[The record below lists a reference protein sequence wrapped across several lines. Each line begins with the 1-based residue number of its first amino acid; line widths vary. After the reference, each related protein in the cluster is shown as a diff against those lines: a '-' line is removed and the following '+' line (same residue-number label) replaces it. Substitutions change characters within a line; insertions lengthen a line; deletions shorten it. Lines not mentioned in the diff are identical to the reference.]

1 MKKICM
7 FILSALLLCTACQPT
22 PEVEFVVNKG
32 DDTVEEKLTAVQDGT
47 AGEGRQT
54 FPDRWDEGPVTEND
68 QLTLTA
74 RAEVIQKADGHYP
87 VYRTRQHTVTQEE
100 VVSLLEQLLPAP
112 TSVTIP
118 VETKAD
124 WQQSYQEWLDD
135 LMEQQ
140 AWVAAGKPQDG
151 VDRDEAMM
159 SAEEID
165 RISKEY
171 QRLIAEAPDEA
182 ETAPVSDFSGL
193 KLNEGARVYE
203 LADGSKATVE
213 AMADSSFMSVEVFK
227 DCSGSGYIYY
237 QYTHEREKAL
247 GEVKP
252 FLTVKMSR
260 EAAEEMLQ
268 KELDRLGLSGF
279 TVARAAP
286 ANLCVMG
293 RNDGQ
298 RPQSAGWGFQLRRS
312 YGGYPL
318 SAVSFMDS
326 RALLYGDQDALA
338 YNRPIPDEMLE
349 IFVDENGLQAI
360 RCLNPKDMVSLER
373 ENVELLPFEQV
384 QMRIKNA
391 LVTGMGTAK
400 LDQAIPCTI
409 YRLLLTPCT
418 VRVKD
423 SDDYYEM
430 PCWVVF
436 FTWNDG
442 QADLIDNPQVMQEA
456 LIINAVDGSIVH
468 GEYGY

>member
-1 MKKICM
+1 M
-7 FILSALLLCTACQPT
+7 
-22 PEVEFVVNKG
+22 
-32 DDTVEEKLTAVQDGT
+32 D
-47 AGEGRQT
+47 
-54 FPDRWDEGPVTEND
+54 
-68 QLTLTA
+68 
-74 RAEVIQKADGHYP
+74 
-87 VYRTRQHTVTQEE
+87 
-100 VVSLLEQLLPAP
+100 
-112 TSVTIP
+112 
-118 VETKAD
+118 TKAD

-135 LMEQQ
+135 LAEQQ
-140 AWVAAGKPQDG
+140 AWVTAGKPRDG
-151 VDRDEAMM
+151 VDRDETLM

-171 QRLIAEAPDEA
+171 QRLIAEAPEEL
-182 ETAPVSDFSGL
+182 ETTPVSDFSGL

-213 AMADSSFMSVEVFK
+213 AMAYSSFVSIDVFK
-227 DCSGSGYIYY
+227 GCSGSGYIYY
-237 QYTHEREKAL
+237 QYTYEREKAL

-286 ANLCVMG
+286 ANLCVVG

-312 YGGYPL
+312 YSGYPL

-326 RALLYGDQDALA
+326 RALLYGDQDAFA
-338 YNRPIPDEMLE
+338 YNRPIPDEMIE
-349 IFVDENGLQAI
+349 VFVDENGLQAI
-360 RCLNPKDMVSLER
+360 RCLNPKDMVSLEK
-373 ENVELLPFEQV
+373 ENVELLAFEQV

-391 LVTGMGTAK
+391 LVTGIGAAK
-400 LDQAIPCTI
+400 LDQPIPCTI

-456 LIINAVDGSIVH
+456 LILNAVDGSIVH